1 MTDDIKICPVCQ
13 IDPIDKTRSRTING
27 IAVTTTCG
35 KTCSAILNSTGQ
47 SGRNIKAARKR
58 WLKFNGLNK
67 AYDMFLSAPVTG
79 SMK

>member
-27 IAVTTTCG
+27 KDVTTTCG
-35 KTCSAILNSTGQ
+35 QDCSIILNAVG
-47 SGRNIKAARKR
+47 NIEAARKR